1 MAQKKRWNGD
11 IENIALQ
18 ESSDNSLQEKS
29 LLQNRQV
36 RHSYLSNLPTSPP
49 KKKKKEKKEKIE
61 KKRRNIERRKRKKC
75 IPLCRFVYFELRFK
89 EL

>member
-29 LLQNRQV
+29 LLQNTE
-36 RHSYLSNLPTSPP
+36 SLTSETQLFVQPAYKPP
-49 KKKKKEKKEKIE
+49 KKEKKR
-61 KKRRNIERRKRKKC
+61 KKRKNRKK
-75 IPLCRFVYFELRFK
+75 K
-89 EL
+89 EEI